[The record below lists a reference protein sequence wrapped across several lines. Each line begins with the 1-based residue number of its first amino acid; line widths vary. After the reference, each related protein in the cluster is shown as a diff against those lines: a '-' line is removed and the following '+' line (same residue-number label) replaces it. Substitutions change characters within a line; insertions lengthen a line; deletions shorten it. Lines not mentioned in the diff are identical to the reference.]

1 MEVEEDAGFQ
11 NFQRFGF
18 QRGQGRGRP
27 IKKGATKVEL
37 KEAQG
42 LLALCLLE
50 CAGDG
55 KSVAEKLSLLKELEE
70 RVDKLEEKVNSE
82 ASGVA
87 D

>member
-1 MEVEEDAGFQ
+1 MPDFKTFSALASSVDKAGA
-11 NFQRFGF
+11 GLL
-18 QRGQGRGRP
+18 
-27 IKKGATKVEL
+27 KKGTTKVEL

-70 RVDKLEEKVNSE
+70 RVDKLEEKVNS
-82 ASGVA
+82 ASGA
-87 D
+87 TD

>member
-1 MEVEEDAGFQ
+1 MPDFKTFSALASSVDKAGA
-11 NFQRFGF
+11 GLL
-18 QRGQGRGRP
+18 
-27 IKKGATKVEL
+27 KKGTTKVEL

-70 RVDKLEEKVNSE
+70 RVDKLEEKVNSG

>member
-1 MEVEEDAGFQ
+1 MPDFKTFSTLASSVDKAGA
-11 NFQRFGF
+11 GLL
-18 QRGQGRGRP
+18 
-27 IKKGATKVEL
+27 KKGTTKVEL

-70 RVDKLEEKVNSE
+70 RVDKLEEKVNS
-82 ASGVA
+82 ASGA
-87 D
+87 TD